1 MEEKLHENGVWGP
14 NREVPFLSCILA
26 SMLSCFSHIQLCVT
40 PWTVAHQ
47 ASLSVGFSRQEH
59 WSGVPCPPPE
69 DLPDP
74 GIEPLSLTSPALA
87 GRFFTTSTTWEGH
100 SVPNRSQF
108 IKGVGGTLGR
118 D

>member
-47 ASLSVGFSRQEH
+47 ASWSVGFSRQEH

-69 DLPDP
+69 DLPDKWFVLKLNSLFFQ
-74 GIEPLSLTSPALA
+74 IKTLKDPLCKV
-87 GRFFTTSTTWEGH
+87 E
-100 SVPNRSQF
+100 
-108 IKGVGGTLGR
+108 
-118 D
+118 